1 VAANYGKVPLSFEPN
16 QGQSD
21 PRVQFLSHGS
31 GYSLFLTPGE
41 VILSLEKQDGASSS
55 LSQGQQPKAAPIDTL
70 RMEMVGANPAASVS
84 GADPQPGVVNYLIG
98 SDQKKWHSGI
108 HTFGKV
114 NYAQVYPGVDLVF
127 YGNQRQLEYDFVV
140 APGAD
145 ASKIAWQIE
154 GAAAAVDKDGN
165 LVLTAAHGPA
175 SFKAPVIYQMD
186 GQKRVPVDGAFEV
199 AGDRIHF
206 KLGSYDHARPLV
218 IDPVLVYATYLGS
231 AQNEFSTTDGESQIG
246 WNLNFSASGFSS
258 PTQGLAVDSLGDVI
272 VTGYTDSTNFP
283 LQDPYQTAVP
293 GLVGDFRSFAVFV
306 TKFNPQGTGLIYSTY
321 LGGIGIETQSVGTS
335 IAVDA
340 GGNAYVAG
348 FTDDG
353 SFPVTAGAYQ
363 TLCGANTNGNARV
376 NGCGF
381 EGPVGGF
388 VSKLDPTGQTLIYST
403 FLGGAEGSQ
412 IFSIAVDAQGQA
424 YVVGNS
430 GDYCAPTSPAYYCF
444 PTTPNAILPGT
455 ASYVFQ
461 PSLGDYGLYT
471 GNAFVS
477 VFDAAGANLLY
488 SSYIGDNTAL
498 IASGARPPGYWGLTN
513 GNAVTVDSQGDF
525 FVAGTTLAP
534 DLAITAGALQT
545 APSWIPAEC
554 CEAFVAKFAPVAS
567 GSSLDYLS
575 YFGGPGAGY
584 GTFVS
589 SLAAD
594 SEGELYIAGVS
605 HDQDFPT
612 TPGAFQTTCGIVG
625 DEQCGIAFVTKLNSA
640 GNGLVWSTMLGN
652 EQGGSG
658 STVATV
664 GPIQLDTAGNV
675 YIIGTTSGY
684 YPDFPQ
690 VNPIQAVTGGNFLP
704 FITEFNPTGSQVLFS
719 TFFGSGGLIGEQYAA
734 GLAVDASGNIYM
746 AGNAYTTGIPTTP
759 GAFQANFAGTYDG
772 YVAKIAQ
779 LLPSSTVLGVS
790 PSPASFG
797 QLVTLTATVSG
808 TSPSPVPTGTV
819 TFYNGATELGTGT
832 LTGGVATFAS
842 SSFAPAT
849 YSLTASYASEG
860 TYASSVSPAQ
870 SLVVNP
876 ATQTITFTGLPA
888 AATYGSAGPYVLNA
902 SASSGLTVGYG
913 VTGPASI
920 SGSTLTIN
928 GVGTVIVTASQGGNS
943 DYSPATSVSQT
954 IQVGIASQTITFT
967 GLPAAATYGSAG
979 PYALNGSAS
988 SGLTVGYGV
997 TGPASISG
1005 STLTVTGVGTVVVTA
1020 SQGGN
1025 ADYSPATS
1033 VSQTIQVGKASQTIT
1048 FTGLPAAATFGAAGP
1063 YALNGSASS
1072 GLAVSYGVTGPASL
1086 SGSTLTITG
1095 AGTVTVTAS
1104 QGGNANF
1111 SPAATVLQT
1120 IQVGKA
1126 SQTITFN
1133 AIPAQTVGASL
1144 TLTASATSGLAVNF
1158 TSTSPTICTV
1168 SATTASMVGAGT
1180 CTILAS
1186 QAGNANYAAAAS
1198 VSQSFSVTGSAAS
1211 FTIIPIPAVETITR
1225 GTLGVFILEL
1235 QSVKGFNGQVTL
1247 TCSGGP
1253 VGDECVDFPQ
1263 PVKVNGTAFAISG
1276 ILFHPQSK
1284 PGTYTITFTGV
1295 SGSLTE
1301 KATAQFI
1308 VK

>member
-1 VAANYGKVPLSFEPN
+1 VAQSRVAANYGNIPLSFEPN

-21 PRVQFLSHGS
+21 PQVQFLSHGS

-41 VILSLEKQDGASSS
+41 VVLSLEKQDGASSS
-55 LSQGQQPKAAPIDTL
+55 LSEGKQPTAAPIDTL
-70 RMEMVGANPAASVS
+70 RMKMVGANPAAAVS
-84 GADPQPGVVNYLIG
+84 GADPQSGVVNYLIG

-114 NYAQVYPGVDLVF
+114 DYAQVYPGVDLVF

-154 GAAAAVDKDGN
+154 GAAATVDKDGN

-175 SFKAPVIYQMD
+175 GFKAPVIYQMD
-186 GQKRVPVDGAFEV
+186 GQKRVPVNGAFEV

-206 KLGSYDHARPLV
+206 KLGSYDHAKPLI
-218 IDPVLVYATYLGS
+218 IDPILVYATYLGS
-231 AQNEFSTTDGESQIG
+231 AQNEYSSTDGESQIG

-258 PTQGLAVDSLGDVI
+258 PTQGLAVDSQGDVL

-283 LQDPYQTAVP
+283 LQNPYQSAVP
-293 GLVGDFRSFAVFV
+293 GLAADFRSFAVFV

-321 LGGIGIETQSVGTS
+321 LGGIGVETQSVGTS

-363 TLCGANTNGNARV
+363 TLCGANTSGGVRV

-381 EGPVGGF
+381 EGPEGAF
-388 VSKLDPTGQTLIYST
+388 VTKLDPTGQTLIYST
-403 FLGGAEGSQ
+403 FLGGQIGSQ
-412 IFSIAVDAQGQA
+412 ILSIAVDAQGQA
-424 YVVGNS
+424 YVTGNS
-430 GDYCAPTSPAYYCF
+430 NDYCAPTSPAYFCF
-444 PTTPNAILPGT
+444 PTTANAILPGS
-455 ASYVFQ
+455 ASYVYQ

-471 GNAFVS
+471 GNAFVT

-525 FVAGTTLAP
+525 FVAGDTLAP
-534 DLAITAGALQT
+534 DMAITPGALQT
-545 APSWIPAEC
+545 APSWIPDAC
-554 CEAFVAKFAPVAS
+554 CQAFVAKFAPVAS
-567 GSSLDYLS
+567 GSTLDYLS
-575 YFGGPGAGY
+575 YFGGPGSGY
-584 GTFVS
+584 GTFAS

-625 DEQCGIAFVTKLNSA
+625 NEQCGIAFVTKLNSA
-640 GNGLVWSTMLGN
+640 GTGLVWSTMLGN

-664 GPIQLDTAGNV
+664 GPIQLDSAGNV
-675 YIIGTTSGY
+675 YIIGTTQGY

-690 VNPIQAVTGGNFLP
+690 VNPIQAVTGGNLLP
-704 FITEFNPTGSQVLFS
+704 FITEFNPTGSEVLFS

-734 GLAVDASGNIYM
+734 GLAVDAGGNIYM
-746 AGNAYTTGIPTTP
+746 AGNAYTTGVATTP
-759 GAFQANFAGTYDG
+759 GAFQPNFLGTYDG
-772 YVAKIAQ
+772 YVAKISQ
-779 LLPSSTVLGVS
+779 LLPSSTVLGVAS
-790 PSPASFG
+790 SPASFG
-797 QLVTLTATVSG
+797 QTVTLTATVSG

-819 TFYNGATELGTGT
+819 TFYSGATELGTGT

-849 YSLTASYASEG
+849 YSLTASYASDG
-860 TYASSVSPAQ
+860 TFASSASTAQ

-876 ATQTITFTGLPA
+876 
-888 AATYGSAGPYVLNA
+888 
-902 SASSGLTVGYG
+902 
-913 VTGPASI
+913 
-920 SGSTLTIN
+920 
-928 GVGTVIVTASQGGNS
+928 
-943 DYSPATSVSQT
+943 
-954 IQVGIASQTITFT
+954 ASQTITFT

-988 SGLTVGYGV
+988 SGLTVSYGV

-1005 STLTVTGVGTVVVTA
+1005 STLTITGAGTVTVTA
-1020 SQGGN
+1020 LQGGN
-1025 ADYSPATS
+1025 ADYNPATS
-1033 VSQTIQVGKASQTIT
+1033 VSQTIQVGIANQTIT
-1048 FTGLPAAATFGAAGP
+1048 FTGLPAAATYGSAGP

-1072 GLAVSYGVTGPASL
+1072 GLAVSYGVTGPGSI
-1086 SGSTLTITG
+1086 SGSTLTISG

-1104 QGGNANF
+1104 QAGSANY
-1111 SPAATVLQT
+1111 SPAVSVAQT
-1120 IQVGKA
+1120 IKVSAA

-1133 AIPAQTVGASL
+1133 AIAAQTVGASV
-1144 TLTASATSGLAVNF
+1144 TLTATATSGLAVSF
-1158 TSTSPTICTV
+1158 TSLTPTICTA
-1168 SATTASMVGAGT
+1168 SSTTASMIGAGT
-1180 CTILAS
+1180 CTIQAS
-1186 QAGNANYAAAAS
+1186 QAGNSNYAAAAS
-1198 VSQSFSVTGSAAS
+1198 ISQSFAVTGSAAS
-1211 FTIIPIPAVETITR
+1211 FTITPIPAVETITR

-1235 QSVKGFNGQVTL
+1235 QSVKGFNGEVTL

-1284 PGTYTITFTGV
+1284 TGTYTITFTGV
-1295 SGSLTE
+1295 SGSVTE